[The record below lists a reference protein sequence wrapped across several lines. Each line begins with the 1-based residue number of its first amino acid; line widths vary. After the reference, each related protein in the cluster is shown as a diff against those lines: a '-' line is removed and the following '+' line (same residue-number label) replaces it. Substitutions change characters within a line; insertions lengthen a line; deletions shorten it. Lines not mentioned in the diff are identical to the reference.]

1 MYRKIIIFLF
11 CASLVCCQKTSPS
24 IGVVEQS
31 FDIAK
36 GNEEGFSAIRSL
48 TYESK
53 AWGDA
58 KAASEEQGW
67 KAVRAKEEPIPAS
80 ISFKNSDEELDFYG
94 GAIFQSLGYPLQD
107 TPGSGLSMTTN
118 QTVVIRHRKEAL
130 AQFNELLERWRL
142 SPSERFNDML
152 NGRK

>member
-1 MYRKIIIFLF
+1 MFRKIIMFLF
-11 CASLVCCQKTSPS
+11 CASLVCCQKTSSS

-31 FDIAK
+31 FDITK
-36 GNEEGFSAIRSL
+36 GNEDGLSAIRSL
-48 TYESK
+48 TYEAK

-58 KAASEEQGW
+58 KEASKEQGW
-67 KAVRAKEEPIPAS
+67 KAVRARGEPIPAS
-80 ISFKNSDEELDFYG
+80 TSFKNSDEERVFYG

-107 TPGSGLSMTTN
+107 TPGSGFSMTTN

-130 AQFNELLERWRL
+130 AQFNELLELWRR